1 VRSVSVTQINVV
13 VRDMAAAVSF
23 YRRLG
28 WMIETPM
35 PEHSRTVLPNGLRIE
50 FDTRESVGVWDS
62 GYSGGTGGSTL
73 LGVETTTR
81 DEVDELYGD
90 LLAHGGRGR
99 QSPYDAFWGSRFAI
113 VEDPDGNPVGLLSP
127 VTDALRFW
135 PPSVPP
141 PRSG

>member
-1 VRSVSVTQINVV
+1 VRPVVVTQINVV
-13 VRDMAAAVSF
+13 VRDMTAAVSF

-28 WMIETPM
+28 WTIETPM

-50 FDTRESVGVWDS
+50 FDTREFAGVWDS
-62 GYSGGTGGSTL
+62 GYSGRTGGSTV

-127 VTDALRFW
+127 VTDAHRFW
-135 PPSVPP
+135 PPSGPP
-141 PRSG
+141 QVSG